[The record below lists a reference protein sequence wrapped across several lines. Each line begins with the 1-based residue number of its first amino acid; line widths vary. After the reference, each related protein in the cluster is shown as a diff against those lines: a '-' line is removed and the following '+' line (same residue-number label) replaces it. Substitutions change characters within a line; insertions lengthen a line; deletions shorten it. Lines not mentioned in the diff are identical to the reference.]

1 MTDMD
6 GSYAQPA
13 HLLDGSKTGSIDMNL
28 TPAQLAEA
36 RAIVREK
43 LQAQAAKDAALL
55 ANILSDRRPVSTS
68 QLVRGKRLGRL
79 IRRSARHVV
88 NESVKRAA
96 RAKSGA
102 GQPSKLMRTHE
113 AIARHQTWLNNKE
126 IRNGN

>member
-13 HLLDGSKTGSIDMNL
+13 HLLDGSKTGSVNMNL
-28 TPAQLAEA
+28 TPAQLEEAKSILRDKLRAKAAE
-36 RAIVREK
+36 
-43 LQAQAAKDAALL
+43 DAALVKQ
-55 ANILSDRRPVSTS
+55 ILSDPRPISTA

-79 IRRSARHVV
+79 IRRSARYVV

-102 GQPSKLMRTHE
+102 GQPSKLMRAHE
-113 AIARHQTWLNNKE
+113 AITRHQTWLNNKE

>member
-1 MTDMD
+1 MD
-6 GSYAQPA
+6 GSYAQA
-13 HLLDGSKTGSIDMNL
+13 GRRLDGLGTGALRVDSL
-28 TPAQLAEA
+28 TAEQLAEA
-36 RAIVREK
+36 RAIMREK

-55 ANILSDRRPVSTS
+55 ANILSDRRHVSAS

-79 IRRSARHVV
+79 IRRSARYVV

-102 GQPSKLMRTHE
+102 GQPSKLMRAHE
-113 AIARHQTWLNNKE
+113 AITRHQTWLNNKE

>member
-1 MTDMD
+1 MD

-13 HLLDGSKTGSIDMNL
+13 HLLDGSKTGSVNMNL
-28 TPAQLAEA
+28 TPAQLEEA
-36 RAIVREK
+36 KSILRDK
-43 LQAQAAKDAALL
+43 LRAQAAKDAALL
-55 ANILSDRRPVSTS
+55 ANILSDRRPVSAS

-79 IRRSARHVV
+79 IRRSARYVV
-88 NESVKRAA
+88 NNAVKRAA

-102 GQPSKLMRTHE
+102 GQPSKLMRAHE